1 MRHRKRGRK
10 LGRNS
15 AHRRALARNLI
26 TALFTHGRIET
37 TLHKAKEYRP
47 EAEKLITLARK
58 GVRFREQGDTPRY
71 VHCVRLAVSR
81 LQSKPAVKT
90 LFSEIAPAYEDR
102 PGGYTRIVRHA
113 RNRLGD
119 NAPRAFFELV
129 EFEQAAEPESPKAK
143 KGKKKKAK

>member
-10 LGRNS
+10 LGRTAS
-15 AHRRALARNLI
+15 HRKALGRNLI

-37 TLHKAKEYRP
+37 TLSKAKEYRP
-47 EAEKLITLARK
+47 QAEKLITLARR
-58 GVRFREQGDTPRY
+58 GIRFQEQGKTASY

-90 LFSEIAPAYEDR
+90 LFNDIAPAYEDR

-113 RNRLGD
+113 KNRLGD
-119 NAPRAFFELV
+119 NAPRAIWELV
-129 EFEQAAEPESPKAK
+129 PIAASSGEGSSK
-143 KGKKKKAK
+143 KSSRK

>member
-10 LGRNS
+10 LGRTAS
-15 AHRRALARNLI
+15 HRKALARNLI

-37 TLHKAKEYRP
+37 TLSKAKEYRP
-47 EAEKLITLARK
+47 KAEKLITLARK
-58 GVRFREQGDTPRY
+58 GLRFRESGETARY
-71 VHCVRLAVSR
+71 VHCVRRAVSS

-90 LFSEIAPAYEDR
+90 LFTEIAPAYEDR

-119 NAPRAFFELV
+119 NAPHAIWELV
-129 EFEQAAEPESPKAK
+129 PIGSAGADT
-143 KGKKKKAK
+143 GKKKSSRKK

>member
-10 LGRNS
+10 LGRTS
-15 AHRRALARNLI
+15 SHRKALGRNLI

-37 TLHKAKEYRP
+37 TIHKAKEYRP
-47 EAEKLITLARK
+47 QAEKLITLARK
-58 GVRFREQGDTPRY
+58 GLRFKEAGETARY

-90 LFSEIAPAYEDR
+90 LFNDIAPAYEDR

-113 RNRLGD
+113 KNRLGD
-119 NAPRAFFELV
+119 NAPHGIWELV
-129 EFEQAAEPESPKAK
+129 PISATATGS
-143 KGKKKKAK
+143 

>member
-10 LGRNS
+10 LGRTAS
-15 AHRRALARNLI
+15 HRKALGRNLI
-26 TALFTHGRIET
+26 TALFTHGRIQT
-37 TLHKAKEYRP
+37 TVSKAKEYRP
-47 EAEKLITLARK
+47 QAEKLITLARRGLRFQEK
-58 GVRFREQGDTPRY
+58 GETARY

-90 LFSEIAPAYEDR
+90 LFSDIAPAYEDR

-119 NAPRAFFELV
+119 NAPHAIWELV
-129 EFEQAAEPESPKAK
+129 PISAASPEPTSK
-143 KGKKKKAK
+143 K

>member
-10 LGRNS
+10 LGRDAS
-15 AHRRALARNLI
+15 HRKALGRNLI
-26 TALFTHGRIET
+26 TALFTHGRIQT

-47 EAEKLITLARK
+47 QAERLITLARK
-58 GVRFREQGDTPRY
+58 GIRFREQGDEARY

-90 LFSEIAPAYEDR
+90 LFTEIAPAYEDR

-119 NAPRAFFELV
+119 NAPHAIWELV
-129 EFEQAAEPESPKAK
+129 PIGSAAP
-143 KGKKKKAK
+143 GKK